1 MAEDLP
7 QLSPE
12 PAAAGEGRLAQVLSG
27 IARLSAGDLT
37 TPIPLSGSGDELDQ
51 IVDALHR
58 LAGAAAARRSA
69 ARQHLEAILEVM
81 LSMLALDFS
90 KKAPMMGV
98 DEAGL
103 DALAFGLNNISD
115 ELASSM
121 VSRAYVDNIL
131 DSMLDPLVVLDEALT
146 AQRINRAALQ
156 LFGHSRAD
164 WSSLPLATLLGS
176 EALAAQMAEALRTE
190 EPITNLEIICRSRDG
205 RVVDMTLSASPM
217 RDGAAIKLVCVFRD
231 ITASKHAEAAQ
242 RQNLRQEEIIRA
254 QRAVI
259 AELSIPL
266 IPITDRILVLPLIG
280 SVDAQRAQRLI
291 ETLLTGIVE
300 RRAEVVILD
309 ITGVAEVD
317 APVAALFLRAG
328 QAVKLLGARF
338 ILTGIRTE
346 VAQTLIRLGIDLS
359 VVLTQSTLQSA
370 IASAMSQSKNTGK
383 TI

>member
-7 QLSPE
+7 QLNPE
-12 PAAAGEGRLAQVLSG
+12 PAASGEGRLAQVLSG

-37 TPIPLSGSGDELDQ
+37 APIPSGGSGDELDQ
-51 IVDALHR
+51 IADALNR

-69 ARQHLEAILEVM
+69 SRQHLEAILEVM

-131 DSMLDPLVVLDEALT
+131 DSMLDPLMVLDSDLA
-146 AQRINRAALQ
+146 AQRINHAALQ
-156 LFGHSRAD
+156 LFGHSRVD
-164 WSSLPLATLLGS
+164 WSTLPLATLLGS
-176 EALAAQMAEALRTE
+176 ESLAALMAQALKTE
-190 EPITNLEIICRSRDG
+190 EPITNLEILCRSRDG
-205 RVVDMTLSASPM
+205 RAVDMTLSASPM
-217 RDGAAIKLVCVFRD
+217 RDGAAVKLVCVFRD
-231 ITASKHAEAAQ
+231 ITASKRAEAAQ
-242 RQNLRQEEIIRA
+242 LQNLRQEEIIGA

-266 IPITDRILVLPLIG
+266 IPISDRILVLPLIG
-280 SVDAQRAQRLI
+280 SVDEQRAERLI

-309 ITGVAEVD
+309 ITGVAAVD

-359 VVLTQSTLQSA
+359 VVLTQSTLQSG
-370 IASAMSQSKNTGK
+370 IATAMSQSKPSGK
-383 TI
+383 AL

>member
-7 QLSPE
+7 ELSPG
-12 PAAAGEGRLAQVLSG
+12 PAASGQGRLAQVLSG

-37 TPIPLSGSGDELDQ
+37 APIPCGGSGDELDQ
-51 IVDALHR
+51 IVDALNQ
-58 LAGAAAARRSA
+58 LAGAAAARRSV

-115 ELASSM
+115 ELAISM

-131 DSMLDPLVVLDEALT
+131 DSMLDPLVVLDSALT

-164 WSSLPLATLLGS
+164 WSTLPLATLLGS
-176 EALAAQMAEALRTE
+176 EALAARMAEALRAE
-190 EPITNLEIICRSRDG
+190 EPIPNLEIVCRSRDG
-205 RVVDMTLSASPM
+205 RAVDMTLSASPM
-217 RDGAAIKLVCVFRD
+217 RDGATIKLVCVFRD
-231 ITASKHAEAAQ
+231 ITASKRIEAAQ
-242 RQNLRQEEIIRA
+242 LQNLRQEEIILA

-266 IPITDRILVLPLIG
+266 IPINDRILVLPLIG
-280 SVDAQRAQRLI
+280 SVDAQRAQRVI

-300 RRAEVVILD
+300 RRAEAVILD
-309 ITGVAEVD
+309 VTGVAVVD

-338 ILTGIRTE
+338 ILTGIRPE

-359 VVLTQSTLQSA
+359 VVLTQSTLQSG
-370 IASAMSQSKNTGK
+370 IASAMSQSKTTGK

>member
-7 QLSPE
+7 ELSPG
-12 PAAAGEGRLAQVLSG
+12 PAAAGESRLAQILSG
-27 IARLSAGDLT
+27 IARLSAGDWT
-37 TPIPLSGSGDELDQ
+37 TPIPTGSSGDELDQ
-51 IVDALHR
+51 IGDALNR

-231 ITASKHAEAAQ
+231 ITASKRAEAAQ
-242 RQNLRQEEIIRA
+242 LQNLRQEEIIHA

-370 IASAMSQSKNTGK
+370 IASAMSQSKNAGK
-383 TI
+383 TL